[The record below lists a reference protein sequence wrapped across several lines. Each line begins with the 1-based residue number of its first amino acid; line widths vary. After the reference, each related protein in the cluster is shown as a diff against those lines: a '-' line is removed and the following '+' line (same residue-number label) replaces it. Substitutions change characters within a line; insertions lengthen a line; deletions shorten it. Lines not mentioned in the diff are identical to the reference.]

1 MLTRTVSGIIGGLL
15 VLFVIFFNQ
24 RVPFII
30 NLFIAVVCILASFE
44 LHYTSRLNKNL
55 KIVAPGV
62 IFSTILPLF
71 GHVFFWKFSL
81 YLYTLAM
88 FLVLIFFRKSLN
100 FKDVFIVYGMTLL
113 ITLSLTTIIDLRT
126 IGGIYS
132 NFYILLAL
140 FIPWMADTG
149 AYFTGVT
156 FGKTKLCPDLSPN
169 KTLEGAFGGIIF
181 CILTN
186 LLVSV
191 IFRIFFLSKNIGVN
205 YLYVAVLALLG
216 SLISIIGDLFF
227 SMVKRCYRV
236 KDFGNV
242 MPGHGGVLDRFDSV
256 ILVAPFV
263 YFMLKNFDILLKV

>member
-30 NLFIAVVCILASFE
+30 NLFIAVVCVLASFE
-44 LHYTSRLNKNL
+44 IHYTSRLSKNL
-55 KIVAPGV
+55 KIALPGI

-71 GHVFFWKFSL
+71 GHVFFWKVSL

-88 FLVLIFFRKSLN
+88 FLMLIFFRKSLN

-113 ITLSLTTIIDLRT
+113 ITFSLTTIIDLRT
-126 IGGIYS
+126 IGGRYS

-140 FIPWMADTG
+140 CIPWMSDTG
-149 AYFTGVT
+149 AYFIGVN

-169 KTLEGAFGGIIF
+169 KTLEGAFGGLIF
-181 CILTN
+181 CVLTN
-186 LLVSV
+186 LLVSLV
-191 IFRIFFLSKNIGVN
+191 FKVFFLPKNIEVN

-216 SLISIIGDLFF
+216 ALISIVGDLFF
-227 SMVKRCYRV
+227 SMIKRCYRV

-242 MPGHGGVLDRFDSV
+242 VPGHGGVLDRFDSV

-263 YFMLKNFDILLKV
+263 YFMLKNFDILLKI

>member
-1 MLTRTVSGIIGGLL
+1 M
-15 VLFVIFFNQ
+15 FFFGSF
-24 RVPFII
+24 R
-30 NLFIAVVCILASFE
+30 CI
-44 LHYTSRLNKNL
+44 
-55 KIVAPGV
+55 
-62 IFSTILPLF
+62 
-71 GHVFFWKFSL
+71 
-81 YLYTLAM
+81 
-88 FLVLIFFRKSLN
+88 
-100 FKDVFIVYGMTLL
+100 FIVYGMTLL

-126 IGGIYS
+126 IGGVHS

-149 AYFTGVT
+149 AYFAGTI

-169 KTLEGAFGGIIF
+169 KTLEGAFVGIIF
-181 CILTN
+181 CVLTN
-186 LLVSV
+186 LLVSF
-191 IFRIFFLSKNIGVN
+191 IFKIFFLPQNIEVN

-216 SLISIIGDLFF
+216 SLISIVGDLFF

-263 YFMLKNFDILLKV
+263 YFMLKNFDILLKI